1 MNSDRKEEED
11 AGAGGH
17 GGGGSRSASGLPS
30 APAGNRSARPP
41 RSSRILRTA
50 AEDTDD
56 PYGPSSFYYS
66 PAGYS
71 SRRPDWERPFGDPGG
86 GGGGVAARDLSNM
99 KLAQNQTELSRQI
112 EELAG
117 TMEVQG
123 RLLRRLLEKLDSSS
137 GSAMSSGDVGVGL
150 DSKVD
155 GDAS

>member
-11 AGAGGH
+11 AGAGG

-30 APAGNRSARPP
+30 ASAGRSARPP

-71 SRRPDWERPFGDPGG
+71 SRRPDWERPFGAD
-86 GGGGVAARDLSNM
+86 VAPRDLSNL

-117 TMEVQG
+117 TVEAQG
-123 RLLRRLLEKLDSSS
+123 KLLMRLLEKLDASS
-137 GSAMSSGDVGVGL
+137 GSASSSGDVGGGVRVLG
-150 DSKVD
+150 SKVD
-155 GDAS
+155 GDSS